1 MSTKIINCCQL
12 SIFFSIFVNMKRFYS
27 ILFIISILHLTASA
41 QEEYQYQFAGKCGLE
56 LKEYLHKEFCPSQYV
71 EADKVWNVFRQSDV
85 NADGSV
91 LDRFSTNHVVFPS
104 DQFSSPANMTINHI
118 VDLSWWTEPNYI
130 YDLYNILPCN
140 IDVPTYK
147 RDYMPGEVVDT
158 IYSNGGWASGWIYIN
173 SIPLNVY
180 SPPRGYEGDFA
191 RIIMYM
197 ATVYS
202 TAQWAGQGVNFFL
215 DGAYPT
221 LNGYSKKLLL
231 QWHALDPVSE
241 VERHRNDVIFQ
252 VQYNRNPYVDFPH
265 LVDYIWG
272 EKSTT
277 PYYPEYDEDAVK
289 MPLRAIYS
297 ISTDKKIDLYSP
309 YIPTDATWTID
320 GVAVESESIETNT
333 LGLGE
338 HELRFEST
346 IIKGKL
352 KIKIVE

>member
-1 MSTKIINCCQL
+1 
-12 SIFFSIFVNMKRFYS
+12 
-27 ILFIISILHLTASA
+27 
-41 QEEYQYQFAGKCGLE
+41 
-56 LKEYLHKEFCPSQYV
+56 
-71 EADKVWNVFRQSDV
+71 
-85 NADGSV
+85 
-91 LDRFSTNHVVFPS
+91 
-104 DQFSSPANMTINHI
+104 
-118 VDLSWWTEPNYI
+118 
-130 YDLYNILPCN
+130 
-140 IDVPTYK
+140 
-147 RDYMPGEVVDT
+147 
-158 IYSNGGWASGWIYIN
+158 
-173 SIPLNVY
+173 
-180 SPPRGYEGDFA
+180 
-191 RIIMYM
+191 MYM
-197 ATVYS
+197 ATIYS

-241 VERHRNDVIFQ
+241 VERLRNNVIFQ
-252 VQYNRNPYVDFPH
+252 VQYNRNPYVDYPH

-346 IIKGKL
+346 TIKGKL